1 MDITL
6 IVVDPETNVVS
17 FKLSPKPIKGLG
29 KIVQLVV
36 LSLMTVPGKDVFE
49 PEAGG
54 GLPEMISMN
63 FDPGDYGDILGELT
77 RRIKKTESE
86 LLANQVG
93 SNSPPAEKL
102 RELKILSVGPGAS
115 IDEIYAKIRVVNEL
129 GQQSDVVI

>member
-1 MDITL
+1 MDISL

-29 KIVQLVV
+29 KIVQVVV
-36 LSLMTVPGKDVFE
+36 LSLMNVPGKDILDT
-49 PEAGG
+49 EAGG

-93 SNSPPAEKL
+93 SNSPPSEML
-102 RELKILSVGPGAS
+102 REIRILNVGPGES
-115 IDEIYAKIRVVNEL
+115 VDEIYAKIRVVNEL